1 MSKVLEEIILYLR
14 SLDIKLS
21 SKTDDGRI
29 NASIN
34 EGELIKQIK
43 KKYSINVPRK
53 RSWYDFSITENDEFF
68 PVNIKV
74 TKTNQA
80 DNLNCKLGI
89 YYALTGLIPDFANE
103 ISALKFFERLKQ
115 NLTTHT
121 NKDYYFLVFN
131 KTDSK
136 DIFYN
141 SLRGLQELQVNGN
154 NLPFQC
160 RWDKNKEIKPRSFE
174 EAKDFLLQTYGAS
187 IKLRADMY
195 FNFKKYFPEYV

>member
-1 MSKVLEEIILYLR
+1 MPEILNDIVQYLQN
-14 SLDIKLS
+14 LDIKLS

-34 EGELIKQIK
+34 EGELIKEIK
-43 KKYSINVPRK
+43 VKYSINLPRK
-53 RSWYDFSITENDEFF
+53 RSWYDFSITENNEFF

-74 TKTNQA
+74 TKTSQT

-89 YYALTGLIPDFANE
+89 YYTLSGLMPDFANE
-103 ISALKFFERLKQ
+103 ISAPQFFEKLKK
-115 NLTTHT
+115 NLATHT
-121 NKDYYFLVFN
+121 DKDYYFLVFN
-131 KTDSK
+131 KTNPK

-141 SLRGLQELQVNGN
+141 SLKGLQELQANGN

-160 RWDKNKEIKPRSFE
+160 RWDKNKKIKLRNFE
-174 EAKDFLLQTYGAS
+174 EARDFLLQTYGAS

-195 FNFKKYFPEYV
+195 FN